1 MQPLSGLDSSFLYL
15 EDARQPMHV
24 GSVLVFEGSM
34 DFESFRQTMASRVH
48 LVPRLRQRL
57 AMVPFGIGK
66 PYWVEDP
73 AFNLDMHLQHVALPS
88 PGSWKELRGLAA
100 RIFSVPLDRS
110 RPLWEMTF
118 VEGLDQ
124 IPQVPPG
131 SVALIN
137 KTHHAAIDGV
147 SGADMMGILLDM
159 TKEPRVF
166 SRPPPRAIPPVPNE
180 LQVLSHTAR
189 KIMGKPSEI
198 KRVAGELADALRA
211 AGKVR
216 DKGVEVPPVPMT
228 APPTPINHT
237 ITGQRIWNTALLELD
252 RVKAIRKITGCTLN
266 DVVLAICAG
275 ALRRYLDEKGE
286 LPAKPLIAMV
296 PVSTRGDDE
305 HGKMGN
311 KVSAMFLD
319 LATDVAD
326 PVERLRVIKE
336 HTQGGKAF
344 EKAGATRAFVD
355 LWDFVPFGLA
365 NRVLRLYSRFRVSE
379 LHNPVFNV
387 VITNV
392 PGPQVDLYMAGH
404 KLLASMGMA
413 PLVDGMGLLITV
425 LSYNGVLSI
434 SPTSSPAV
442 MPDLDL
448 FTRYLR
454 ESANELEAA
463 VLPHRQPDAEAGD
476 AHAQAVAEMTA
487 AFVAQMRST
496 LEAAPVDRSLR
507 EGKFQLRITGAGEQS
522 WMIDMHDRSVTEG
535 NGRPADATLTILD
548 AHLAEI
554 LRGNLDPQIAFVQ
567 GKLRVEGDINKAIE
581 FGSFLPKVIAS
592 SAKPLQGEAR

>member
-1 MQPLSGLDSSFLYL
+1 MQPLSGLDSSFLFL
-15 EDARQPMHV
+15 EDAHQPMHV

-34 DFESFRQTMASRVH
+34 DFESFRETMASRVH

-66 PYWVEDP
+66 PYWVDDP

-118 VEGLDQ
+118 VEGLDK

-131 SVALIN
+131 SVAVIN
-137 KTHHAAIDGV
+137 KIHHAAIDGV
-147 SGADMMGILLDM
+147 SGADMMGVLLDM
-159 TKEPRVF
+159 TKEPRTF
-166 SRPPPRAIPPVPNE
+166 SPPPPRVIPPVPNE
-180 LQVLSHTAR
+180 LEVLSHTAR

-198 KRVAGELADALRA
+198 KRVAGELGEALRA
-211 AGKVR
+211 AAKVK
-216 DKGVEVPPVPMT
+216 DKGVEAPPIPMT
-228 APPTPINHT
+228 APPTSINHT

-252 RVKAIRKITGCTLN
+252 RVKAIRKVTGCTLN

-275 ALRRYLDEKGE
+275 ALRRYFDEKGE
-286 LPAKPLIAMV
+286 LPDKPLIAMV
-296 PVSTRGDDE
+296 PVSTRSEDE
-305 HGKMGN
+305 RGNMGN

-319 LATDVAD
+319 IATDVAD
-326 PVERLRVIKE
+326 PVERLKVIQR

-379 LHNPVFNV
+379 LHNPVFNC

-392 PGPQVDLYMAGH
+392 PGPQMDMYMAGH

-434 SPTSSPAV
+434 SPTSSPSV
-442 MPDLDL
+442 MPDLDK

-463 VLPHRQPDAEAGD
+463 AVPHAIPYAAAGD
-476 AHAQAVAEMTA
+476 PHARAVAEMTA
-487 AFVAQMRST
+487 AFVEQMRST
-496 LEAAPVDRSLR
+496 LEHAPDDRSLG
-507 EGKFQLRITGAGEQS
+507 EGRFHLRITGAGEQS
-522 WMIDMHDRSVTEG
+522 WMIDMDDRSVTEG
-535 NGRPADATLTILD
+535 NGRPADATLTIRD

-554 LRGNLDPQIAFVQ
+554 LNGNLDPQIAFVQ
-567 GKLRVEGDINKAIE
+567 GKLRVDGDINKAIE
-581 FGSFLPKVIAS
+581 FGSFLPKVIA
-592 SAKPLQGEAR
+592 

>member
-73 AFNLDMHLQHVALPS
+73 EFNLDMHLQHVALPS

-166 SRPPPRAIPPVPNE
+166 SPPPPRAVPPVPNE
-180 LQVLSHTAR
+180 LEVLSHTAR

-286 LPAKPLIAMV
+286 LPEKPLIAMV
-296 PVSTRGDDE
+296 PISTRGDDE
-305 HGKMGN
+305 RGKMGN

-326 PVERLRVIKE
+326 PVERLKVLNE

-392 PGPQVDLYMAGH
+392 PGPQMDLYMAGH

-463 VLPHRQPDAEAGD
+463 VLPHREPDAEAGD
-476 AHAQAVAEMTA
+476 AQAEAVAQMTA

-496 LEAAPVDRSLR
+496 LQEAPNDNSLQ
-507 EGKFQLRITGAGEQS
+507 EGKFQLRITGAGEQT
-522 WMIDMHDRSVTEG
+522 WMIDMQDRSITEG

-581 FGSFLPKVIAS
+581 FGSLLPKVIA
-592 SAKPLQGEAR
+592 

>member
-15 EDARQPMHV
+15 EDAHQPMHV

-66 PYWVEDP
+66 PYWVDDP

-88 PGSWKELRGLAA
+88 PGRWKELRGLAA

-118 VEGLDQ
+118 VEGLDE

-131 SVALIN
+131 SVAVIN
-137 KTHHAAIDGV
+137 KIHHAAIDGV
-147 SGADMMGILLDM
+147 SGADMMGVLLDM
-159 TKEPRVF
+159 SKEPRTF
-166 SRPPPRAIPPVPNE
+166 SPPPPRAIPPVPNE

-198 KRVAGELADALRA
+198 KRVAGELGEALRA
-211 AGKVR
+211 AAKVKG
-216 DKGVEVPPVPMT
+216 KGVEAPPVPMT
-228 APPTPINHT
+228 APPTAINHT

-252 RVKAIRKITGCTLN
+252 RVKGIRKITGCTLN

-286 LPAKPLIAMV
+286 LPDKPLIAMV
-296 PVSTRGDDE
+296 PVSTRGEDE
-305 HGKMGN
+305 RGKMGN
-311 KVSAMFLD
+311 RVSAMFLD
-319 LATDVAD
+319 IATDVAD
-326 PVERLRVIKE
+326 PVERLKVIQQ

-379 LHNPVFNV
+379 MHNPVFNC

-392 PGPQVDLYMAGH
+392 PGPQMDMYMAGH

-434 SPTSSPAV
+434 SPTSSPSV
-442 MPDLDL
+442 MPDLDQ
-448 FTRYLR
+448 FTRYIR

-463 VLPHRQPDAEAGD
+463 VVPHQLPYAEASD
-476 AHAQAVAEMTA
+476 PHAQAVAEMTA
-487 AFVAQMRST
+487 AFVAKMRST
-496 LEAAPVDRSLR
+496 LEQAPEDRSLQ
-507 EGKFQLRITGAGEQS
+507 EGKFHLRITGAGEQS
-522 WMIDMHDRSVTEG
+522 WMIDMQDRSVTEG
-535 NGRPADATLTILD
+535 NGSPADATLTIRD

-554 LRGNLDPQIAFVQ
+554 LNGNLDPQIAFVQ
-567 GKLRVEGDINKAIE
+567 GKLRVDGDINKAIE
-581 FGSFLPKVIAS
+581 FGSFLPKVIA
-592 SAKPLQGEAR
+592 

>member
-1 MQPLSGLDSSFLYL
+1 MQPLSGLDSSFLFL
-15 EDARQPMHV
+15 EDAHQPMHV

-34 DFESFRQTMASRVH
+34 DFGSFRQTMASRVH

-66 PYWVEDP
+66 PYWVDDP
-73 AFNLDMHLQHVALPS
+73 AFNLEMHLQHVALPN

-131 SVALIN
+131 SVAVIN
-137 KTHHAAIDGV
+137 KIHHAAIDGV
-147 SGADMMGILLDM
+147 SGADMMGVLLDL
-159 TKEPRVF
+159 TKEPRTF
-166 SRPPPRAIPPVPNE
+166 SSPPPRAIPPVPNE
-180 LQVLSHTAR
+180 LEVLSHTAR
-189 KIMGKPSEI
+189 KIMRKPSEI
-198 KRVAGELADALRA
+198 KRVAGELGDALRA
-211 AGKVR
+211 AARVK
-216 DKGVEVPPVPMT
+216 DKGVEAPPIPMT
-228 APPTPINHT
+228 APPTSINRT

-252 RVKAIRKITGCTLN
+252 RVKGIRKIAGCTLN

-286 LPAKPLIAMV
+286 LPDKPLIAMV
-296 PVSTRGDDE
+296 PVSTRDE
-305 HGKMGN
+305 DERGKMGN

-319 LATDVAD
+319 IATDVAD
-326 PVERLRVIKE
+326 PVERLKVIQQ

-379 LHNPVFNV
+379 MHNPVFNC

-392 PGPQVDLYMAGH
+392 PGPQMDMYMAGH

-434 SPTSSPAV
+434 SPTSSPSV
-442 MPDLDL
+442 MPDLDQ

-463 VLPHRQPDAEAGD
+463 VVPHRLPYAEAGD
-476 AHAQAVAEMTA
+476 PHAQAVAEMTT
-487 AFVAQMRST
+487 AFVARMRST
-496 LEAAPVDRSLR
+496 LEQAPDDRSLQ
-507 EGKFQLRITGAGEQS
+507 EGKFHLRITGAGEQS
-522 WMIDMHDRSVTEG
+522 WMIDMQDRSVTEG
-535 NGRPADATLTILD
+535 NGRPADATLTIRD

-554 LRGNLDPQIAFVQ
+554 LNGNLDPQIAFVQ
-567 GKLRVEGDINKAIE
+567 GKLRVDGDINKAIE
-581 FGSFLPKVIAS
+581 FGSFLPKVIA
-592 SAKPLQGEAR
+592 

>member
-15 EDARQPMHV
+15 EDAHQPMHV

-34 DFESFRQTMASRVH
+34 NFESFYETMASRVH
-48 LVPRLRQRL
+48 LVPRLTQRL

-100 RIFSVPLDRS
+100 RIFSVPLDRT
-110 RPLWEMTF
+110 RPLWEMTL
-118 VEGLDQ
+118 VEGLNQ

-137 KTHHAAIDGV
+137 KVHHAAIDGV
-147 SGADMMGILLDM
+147 SGTDMMGMLLDM
-159 TKEPRVF
+159 TKEPRTF
-166 SRPPPRAIPPVPNE
+166 SPPPPRAIAPVPNE
-180 LQVLSHTAR
+180 LEVLSHTAR

-198 KRVAGELADALRA
+198 KRVAGEIKGALQA
-211 AGKVR
+211 AAKVR
-216 DKGVEVPPVPMT
+216 DKGVEAPPVPMT
-228 APPTPINHT
+228 APHTSINHT

-252 RVKAIRKITGCTLN
+252 RVKEIRKITGCTLN

-275 ALRRYLDEKGE
+275 ALRRYLDDKGE
-286 LPAKPLIAMV
+286 LPDKPLLGMI
-296 PVSTRGDDE
+296 PVSTRGQDE

-311 KVSAMFLD
+311 KVSGMLLD
-319 LATDVAD
+319 LATDIAD
-326 PVERLRVIKE
+326 PVERLRVITE

-344 EKAGATRAFVD
+344 EKSGATRAFVD
-355 LWDFVPFGLA
+355 LWDFIPFGLA
-365 NRVLRLYSRFRVSE
+365 NRVLRLYSRFRLSE
-379 LHNPVFNV
+379 MHNPLFNV

-392 PGPQVDLYMAGH
+392 PGPQVDMYMAGH
-404 KLLASMGMA
+404 KLLALMGMA
-413 PLVDGMGLLITV
+413 PLIDGMGLLITV

-442 MPDLDL
+442 MPDLDV
-448 FTRYLR
+448 FTRNLR

-463 VLPHRQPDAEAGD
+463 VLPHQQPDLEANV
-476 AHAQAVAEMTA
+476 AQARAVAAMAA
-487 AFVAQMRST
+487 AFVDQMRSA
-496 LEAAPVDRSLR
+496 LEHAPSDRSLG
-507 EGKFQLRITGAGEQS
+507 EGKFHLRITGTDERS
-522 WMIDMHDRSVTEG
+522 WMIDLRDRSVTEG
-535 NGRPADATLTILD
+535 NGTPADATLTIRD
-548 AHLAEI
+548 SHLAEI

-567 GKLRVEGDINKAIE
+567 GKLRVDGDISKAIE
-581 FGSFLPKVIAS
+581 FGALLPRVVV
-592 SAKPLQGEAR
+592 

>member
-1 MQPLSGLDSSFLYL
+1 MQPLTGLDSSFLYL
-15 EDARQPMHV
+15 EDSHQPMHV

-34 DFESFRQTMASRVH
+34 NFEGFRETMASRVH
-48 LVPRLRQRL
+48 LVPRLKQRL
-57 AMVPFGIGK
+57 VMVPLGIGK

-88 PGSWKELRGLAA
+88 PGGWKELRGLAA
-100 RIFSVPLDRS
+100 RIFSVPLDRT
-110 RPLWEMTF
+110 RPLWEMTL

-131 SVALIN
+131 SVAVIN
-137 KTHHAAIDGV
+137 KVHHAAIDGV
-147 SGADMMGILLDM
+147 SGTDMMGVLLDLS
-159 TKEPRVF
+159 KDPQVF
-166 SRPPPRAIPPVPNE
+166 HAPPPRAVAPVPNE
-180 LQVLSHTAR
+180 LAVLSHTAR

-198 KRVAGELADALRA
+198 KRVAGEISDALRA
-211 AGKVR
+211 AAKVR
-216 DKGVEVPPVPMT
+216 DKGVDVPPVPMT
-228 APPTPINHT
+228 APSTSINRT

-252 RVKAIRKITGCTLN
+252 RVKAIRKIAGCTLN

-286 LPAKPLIAMV
+286 LPGKPLIAMI
-296 PVSTRGDDE
+296 PVSTRGTDE
-305 HGKMGN
+305 RGEMGN
-311 KVSAMFLD
+311 KVSAMILD
-319 LATDVAD
+319 IATDVAD
-326 PVERLRVIKE
+326 PVERLNVIKE

-355 LWDFVPFGLA
+355 LWDFIPFGLA

-379 LHNPVFNV
+379 MHNPVFNV

-392 PGPQVDLYMAGH
+392 PGPQVDMYMAGH

-442 MPDLDL
+442 MPDLDT

-463 VLPHRQPDAEAGD
+463 VLPHREADAEADD
-476 AHAQAVAEMTA
+476 ADKLAAAQVTA
-487 AFVAQMRST
+487 AFVSQMRAT
-496 LEAAPVDRSLR
+496 LEQAPPDRSL
-507 EGKFQLRITGAGEQS
+507 GDGTFHLKITGADEKI
-522 WMIDMHDRSVTEG
+522 WMIDMQARSVTEG
-535 NGRPADATLTILD
+535 NGRPADATLTIRD
-548 AHLAEI
+548 SHLAEI

-567 GKLRVEGDINKAIE
+567 GKLRVDGDINRAIE
-581 FGSFLPKVIAS
+581 FGALLPKVVA
-592 SAKPLQGEAR
+592 

>member
-15 EDARQPMHV
+15 EDAHQPMHV

-34 DFESFRQTMASRVH
+34 NFESFRETMASRVH
-48 LVPRLRQRL
+48 LVPRLTQRL

-100 RIFSVPLDRS
+100 RIFSVPLDRT
-110 RPLWEMTF
+110 RPLWEMTL

-137 KTHHAAIDGV
+137 KVHHAAIDGV
-147 SGADMMGILLDM
+147 SGADMMGMLLDM
-159 TKEPRVF
+159 TKEPRTF
-166 SRPPPRAIPPVPNE
+166 SRPPPRAVAPVPNE
-180 LQVLSHTAR
+180 FEVLSHTAR

-198 KRVAGELADALRA
+198 KRVAGEIKDALRA
-211 AGKVR
+211 AAKVR
-216 DKGVEVPPVPMT
+216 DKGVETPPVPMT
-228 APPTPINHT
+228 APHTSINHT

-252 RVKAIRKITGCTLN
+252 RVKAIRKIADCTLN

-275 ALRRYLDEKGE
+275 ALRRYLDDKGE
-286 LPAKPLIAMV
+286 LPDKPLLGMI
-296 PVSTRGDDE
+296 PVSTRGQDE
-305 HGKMGN
+305 RGKMGN
-311 KVSAMFLD
+311 KVSGMLLD
-319 LATDVAD
+319 LATDIAD

-344 EKAGATRAFVD
+344 EKSGATRAFVD
-355 LWDFVPFGLA
+355 LWDFIPFGLA
-365 NRVLRLYSRFRVSE
+365 NRVLRLYSRFRLSE
-379 LHNPVFNV
+379 KHNPLFNV

-392 PGPQVDLYMAGH
+392 PGPQVDMYMAGH
-404 KLLASMGMA
+404 KLLALMGMA

-442 MPDLDL
+442 MPDLDV
-448 FTRYLR
+448 FTRNLR

-463 VLPHRQPDAEAGD
+463 VLPHQQPDVEAN
-476 AHAQAVAEMTA
+476 AAQAQAVAAMAT
-487 AFVAQMRST
+487 AFVDQMRST
-496 LEAAPVDRSLR
+496 LEHAPSDRSLGD
-507 EGKFQLRITGAGEQS
+507 GKFHLRVTGIDERS
-522 WMIDMHDRSVTEG
+522 WMIDLRDRSVTEG
-535 NGRPADATLTILD
+535 NGTPADATLTIRD
-548 AHLAEI
+548 SHLAEI

-567 GKLRVEGDINKAIE
+567 GKLRVEGDISKAIE
-581 FGSFLPKVIAS
+581 FGALLPRVAV
-592 SAKPLQGEAR
+592 

>member
-1 MQPLSGLDSSFLYL
+1 MQPLSGLDSSFLFL
-15 EDARQPMHV
+15 EDAHQPMHV

-66 PYWVEDP
+66 PYWVDDP
-73 AFNLDMHLQHVALPS
+73 GFNLDMHLQHVALPS

-110 RPLWEMTF
+110 RPLWEF
-118 VEGLDQ
+118 VEGLDE

-131 SVALIN
+131 SVAVIN
-137 KTHHAAIDGV
+137 KIHHAAIDGV
-147 SGADMMGILLDM
+147 SGADMMGVLLDM
-159 TKEPRVF
+159 TKEPRAF
-166 SRPPPRAIPPVPNE
+166 SPPPPRAIPPIPNE
-180 LQVLSHTAR
+180 LEVLSHTAR

-198 KRVAGELADALRA
+198 KRVAGELGEALRA
-211 AGKVR
+211 AAKVK
-216 DKGVEVPPVPMT
+216 DKGVEAPPIPMT
-228 APPTPINHT
+228 APPTSINHT

-275 ALRRYLDEKGE
+275 ALRRYFDEKGE
-286 LPAKPLIAMV
+286 LPDKPLIAMV
-296 PVSTRGDDE
+296 PVSTRSEDE
-305 HGKMGN
+305 RGKMGN

-319 LATDVAD
+319 MATDVAD
-326 PVERLRVIKE
+326 PVERLKVIQQ

-379 LHNPVFNV
+379 LHNPVFNC

-392 PGPQVDLYMAGH
+392 PGPQMDMYMAGH

-434 SPTSSPAV
+434 SPTSSPSV
-442 MPDLDL
+442 MPDLDQ

-463 VLPHRQPDAEAGD
+463 VVPHAIPYAAAGD
-476 AHAQAVAEMTA
+476 PHAQAVAQMTA

-496 LEAAPVDRSLR
+496 LEQAPDDRSLG
-507 EGKFQLRITGAGEQS
+507 EGRFHLRITGAGEQS
-522 WMIDMHDRSVTEG
+522 WMIDMGDRSVTEG
-535 NGRPADATLTILD
+535 NGRPADATLTIRD

-554 LRGNLDPQIAFVQ
+554 LNGNLDPQIAFVQ
-567 GKLRVEGDINKAIE
+567 GKLRVDGDINKAIE
-581 FGSFLPKVIAS
+581 FGSFLPKVIA
-592 SAKPLQGEAR
+592 

>member
-1 MQPLSGLDSSFLYL
+1 
-15 EDARQPMHV
+15 MHV

-34 DFESFRQTMASRVH
+34 NFESFRETMASRVH

-66 PYWVEDP
+66 PYWVDDP
-73 AFNLDMHLQHVALPS
+73 AFNLDMHLQHVALPA
-88 PGSWKELRGLAA
+88 PGSWKELRRLAA

-110 RPLWEMTF
+110 RPLWEMTLI
-118 VEGLDQ
+118 EGLDQ

-131 SVALIN
+131 SVAMIN
-137 KTHHAAIDGV
+137 KVHHAAIDGV
-147 SGADMMGILLDM
+147 SGTDMMSVLLDM
-159 TKEPRVF
+159 TKEPRTF
-166 SRPPPRAIPPVPNE
+166 SPPPPRAIPAMPNE
-180 LQVLSHTAR
+180 LEVLSHTAR

-198 KRVAGELADALRA
+198 KRVAGELGEAFRA
-211 AGKVR
+211 ATKVR
-216 DKGVEVPPVPMT
+216 DKGVDAPPVPMT
-228 APPTPINHT
+228 APHTSINHT

-252 RVKAIRKITGCTLN
+252 RVKAIRKINGCTLN
-266 DVVLAICAG
+266 DVVVAICAG
-275 ALRRYLDEKGE
+275 ALRRYFDEKGE
-286 LPAKPLIAMV
+286 LPDKPLIAMI
-296 PVSTRGDDE
+296 PVSTRGEDE

-319 LATDVAD
+319 IATDVAD
-326 PVERLRVIKE
+326 PVERLNVIKE

-355 LWDFVPFGLA
+355 LWDFIPFGLA

-379 LHNPVFNV
+379 MHNPVFNV
-387 VITNV
+387 VVTNV
-392 PGPQVDLYMAGH
+392 PGPQVDMYMAGH
-404 KLLASMGMA
+404 KLLATMGMA

-442 MPDLDL
+442 MPDLDV

-463 VLPHRQPDAEAGD
+463 VLPHRKHDAEAAE
-476 AHAQAVAEMTA
+476 AHTQAVAELAA
-487 AFVAQMRST
+487 AFVSQMRST
-496 LEAAPVDRSLR
+496 LEQAPADRSLG
-507 EGKFQLRITGAGEQS
+507 EGTFQLRITGANETS
-522 WMIDMHDRSVTEG
+522 WMIDLHDRSVTEG
-535 NGRPADATLTILD
+535 NGRPADATLTIRD

-567 GKLRVEGDINKAIE
+567 GKLRVDGDVNKAIE
-581 FGSFLPKVIAS
+581 FGALLPKVIA
-592 SAKPLQGEAR
+592 

>member
-15 EDARQPMHV
+15 EDAHQPMHV

-34 DFESFRQTMASRVH
+34 NFESFRETMASRVH
-48 LVPRLRQRL
+48 LVPRLKQRL

-100 RIFSVPLDRS
+100 RIFSVPLDRT
-110 RPLWEMTF
+110 RPLWEMTL
-118 VEGLDQ
+118 VEGLDN

-137 KTHHAAIDGV
+137 KVHHAAIDGV
-147 SGADMMGILLDM
+147 SGTDMMGMLLDM
-159 TKEPRVF
+159 TKEPRTF
-166 SRPPPRAIPPVPNE
+166 SPPPPRTIPPVPNE
-180 LQVLSHTAR
+180 LEVLSHTAR

-198 KRVAGELADALRA
+198 KRVAGEIAGALRA
-211 AGKVR
+211 AAKVR
-216 DKGVEVPPVPMT
+216 DGGVDAPPVPMT
-228 APPTPINHT
+228 APHTSINHT

-252 RVKAIRKITGCTLN
+252 RVKAIRKINGCTLN

-275 ALRRYLDEKGE
+275 ALRRYLDDKGE
-286 LPAKPLIAMV
+286 LPDKPLLGMI
-296 PVSTRGDDE
+296 PISTRGKDE
-305 HGKMGN
+305 HGGMGN
-311 KVSAMFLD
+311 KVSGMLLD

-326 PVERLRVIKE
+326 PVERLNVIKE

-344 EKAGATRAFVD
+344 EKSGATRAFVD

-365 NRVLRLYSRFRVSE
+365 NRVLRLYSRFRISE
-379 LHNPVFNV
+379 MHNPVFNV

-392 PGPQVDLYMAGH
+392 PGPQVDMYMAGH
-404 KLLASMGMA
+404 KLLSLMGMA
-413 PLVDGMGLLITV
+413 PLLDGMGLLITV

-442 MPDLDL
+442 MPDLDV
-448 FTRYLR
+448 FTRNLR

-463 VLPHRQPDAEAGD
+463 VLPHREAD
-476 AHAQAVAEMTA
+476 VEANAAHAQAAAELTA
-487 AFVAQMRST
+487 AFVSQMRST
-496 LEAAPVDRSLR
+496 LEQAPADRSLG
-507 EGKFQLRITGAGEQS
+507 EGKFHLRITGADEKS
-522 WMIDMHDRSVTEG
+522 WTIDLRDRSVTEG
-535 NGRPADATLTILD
+535 NGTPADATLTIRD

-567 GKLRVEGDINKAIE
+567 GKLRVDGDINKAIE
-581 FGSFLPKVIAS
+581 FGSLLPKVVA
-592 SAKPLQGEAR
+592 